1 MFPPL
6 SGWGPPV
13 ENTVTPVGDWITIEI
28 VSPFFPL
35 VLLSATVIV
44 NMYPSTPFQRPVPVH
59 VPELPIELSVSTDV
73 LWNRLL
79 LSVAS
84 LPGAGPLTMSKGVV
98 SSKCTPLSH
107 DVRSEA
113 VP

>member
-79 LSVAS
+79 LPCGRTWSCPWRPVTS
-84 LPGAGPLTMSKGVV
+84 EMTLNPKL
-98 SSKCTPLSH
+98 
-107 DVRSEA
+107 VRP